1 MQTAHFSNDHFH
13 RVRSVLKR
21 GFNINIVWELLRD
34 ANDVF
39 PMPNKAGA

>member
-21 GFNINIVWELLRD
+21 GFNINIALYGRVG
-34 ANDVF
+34 AA
-39 PMPNKAGA
+39 AGRQ